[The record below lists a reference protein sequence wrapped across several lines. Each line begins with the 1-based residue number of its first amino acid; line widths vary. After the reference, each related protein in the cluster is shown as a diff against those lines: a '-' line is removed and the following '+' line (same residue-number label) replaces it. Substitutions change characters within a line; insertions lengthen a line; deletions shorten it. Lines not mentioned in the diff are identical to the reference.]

1 MKPLFKISVIVILLS
16 GTAIYLPSC
25 KNEATPPIVIT
36 TIVSDITKTTA
47 STGGTVTSDGGSE
60 IIVFGVCW
68 STSPNPTTSSNKTS
82 NVTGSGSFTSNMTG
96 LTANTKYY
104 VRAYATNSTGTSYG
118 NEVTFT
124 TNDINKAA
132 TAPTLTTTVVT
143 SITETSAVS
152 GGNIT
157 DDGGGDI
164 TARGVCWSAS
174 PEPYFHSEGITT
186 DGSGTGPFVSYLS
199 GLDPGTTYYIKAYAV
214 NSIDIA
220 YGNQESF
227 STPDLINGSVSD
239 IDGNIYKIIQIGTQ
253 TWMAENLKTT
263 RYNDGSSIP
272 NVTGDGEWMDLTTGA
287 YCWYNNQE
295 TTYKNTYGALYNWY
309 SVNTGKLCPTGWH
322 VPSKDEWTILATY
335 LGGVELAGG
344 KLKESG
350 TTHWQSPNTGATN
363 TTRFTALP
371 GGVRDVSSD
380 FGGFFLRF
388 GSNGFWWS
396 SNPGIEPTDHSLWL
410 DSNSSK
416 FSFVP
421 WWIYYNSGLSVRCLK
436 D

>member
-174 PEPYFHSEGITT
+174 PDPYFHSEGITT
-186 DGSGTGPFVSYLS
+186 DGSGADLFVSYLS

-220 YGNQESF
+220 YGNQEIF

-263 RYNDGSSIP
+263 RYNDGSNIP

>member
-174 PEPYFHSEGITT
+174 PDPYFHSEGITT
-186 DGSGTGPFVSYLS
+186 DGSGADLFVSYLS

-263 RYNDGSSIP
+263 RYNDGSNIP

>member
-1 MKPLFKISVIVILLS
+1 MKPLFKISVIVIFLS

-174 PEPYFHSEGITT
+174 PDPYFHSEGITT
-186 DGSGTGPFVSYLS
+186 DGSGADLFVSYLS

-263 RYNDGSSIP
+263 RYNDGSNIP